1 MFCHFNIVHFCQS
14 GQTKWAWFQ
23 NFVRRLLTGMVSVNY
38 LSPEKQCTRRGQSED
53 RKKEN
58 CLFWKRD
65 MCVCC
70 RHTHK
75 HTHTQYTI
83 TFQQLFGCRNMK
95 LWYPK
100 IVFNFAPNIRK
111 HSFFCCCYATY
122 KIAPLCTCVWMRN
135 MSKTYI
141 TSLRG
146 FSLHFW
152 TCSVCCAR
160 IMISTRVCTFFVS
173 LVMKC

>member
-38 LSPEKQCTRRGQSED
+38 LSPEKQCTRRGQSEN

-75 HTHTQYTI
+75 HTLNTQS
-83 TFQQLFGCRNMK
+83 LFNNY
-95 LWYPK
+95 LAAETW
-100 IVFNFAPNIRK
+100 NFDIRK
-111 HSFFCCCYATY
+111 LFSTLRRIFGNIVFFCCCYATC